1 MSAPHPP
8 APSPTLASQVAAA
21 IGDMIREDHLAPGHA
36 LPSETALGEQFGVS
50 RTVIRE
56 ALGALAALRLIDIGS
71 GRRAQVAA
79 IDHSV
84 LALMLDHAVHI
95 DQISIQQ
102 IYDAR
107 RTIEL
112 RTTALA
118 ALRRSDLEADL
129 LRSLAASMRRDAAR
143 PPAVMEHDI
152 AFHEAIAAASRNPM
166 LSLLVRSFH
175 RVTRQTWPIGWA
187 SRRHDSE
194 RLASVACHEA
204 IAAAILARDVAA
216 AEAAMAE
223 HFDLSVR
230 ALLAAGI
237 V

>member
-1 MSAPHPP
+1 
-8 APSPTLASQVAAA
+8 
-21 IGDMIREDHLAPGHA
+21 MIRQERLGPGSV
-36 LPSETALGEQFGVS
+36 LPSENALAEQYSVS

-56 ALGALAALRLIDIGS
+56 ALGSLAALRMIDLGA

-102 IYDAR
+102 IYDTR

-112 RTTALA
+112 RTAALA
-118 ALRRSDLEADL
+118 ALRRTDAEAAAIADL
-129 LRSLAASMRRDAAR
+129 AAAMRRDLATPER
-143 PPAVMEHDI
+143 VMKHDI

-166 LSLLVRSFH
+166 LALLVRSFH
-175 RVTRQTWPIGWA
+175 RVTRKTWPIGWA
-187 SRRHDSE
+187 SRRHESD
-194 RLASVACHEA
+194 RIATIANHEA
-204 IAAAILARDVAA
+204 IAAAIAHHDAPA
-216 AEAAMAE
+216 AEAGMAE
-223 HFDLSVR
+223 HFDTSTKI
-230 ALLAAGI
+230 LLAAGI